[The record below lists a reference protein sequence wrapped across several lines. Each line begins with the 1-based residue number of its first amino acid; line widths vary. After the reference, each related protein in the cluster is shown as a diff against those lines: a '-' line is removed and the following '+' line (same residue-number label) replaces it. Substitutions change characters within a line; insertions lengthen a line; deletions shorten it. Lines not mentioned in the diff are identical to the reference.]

1 MKSQITF
8 FNNEFTDVIDDV
20 MENSKTKETDRT
32 PFSVITPISPFTPIK
47 YNSINIAVGRRGS
60 GKTHSMLREI
70 IRISNSCDRTHMLI
84 YVVKNKDV
92 VDPTFEKFKHLIKIP
107 IEYVPA
113 ENLDETLKTIITYK
127 EKYEKTIENQV
138 IEEMMAVPE
147 YMEVFQTILRVND
160 FHVSGLHTL
169 IFIDDAVHVKILKP
183 NSYVTSLLSENRQP
197 RFSFFICIQFWK
209 ALNPSVKPNINTIF
223 LFGTFSRSQISYI
236 LQQIPMNISIDEF
249 YQQYQHLK
257 LQESAIIDCDTGEFL
272 MQ

>member
-1 MKSQITF
+1 
-8 FNNEFTDVIDDV
+8 
-20 MENSKTKETDRT
+20 
-32 PFSVITPISPFTPIK
+32 
-47 YNSINIAVGRRGS
+47 
-60 GKTHSMLREI
+60 
-70 IRISNSCDRTHMLI
+70 MLI

-107 IEYVPA
+107 IEYVTA
-113 ENLDETLKTIITYK
+113 ENLDETLKTVITYK
-127 EKYEKTIENQV
+127 ERYEQTIEKHV

-147 YMEVFQTILRVND
+147 YMEAFQTILHVND
-160 FHVSGLHTL
+160 FHVAGLHTL
-169 IFIDDAVHVKILKP
+169 IFIDDASHAKALKP
-183 NSYVTSLLSENRQP
+183 HSYVTSLLSENRQP

-249 YQQYQHLK
+249 SEQYQRLT

-272 MQ
+272 MG